1 MWFNL
6 LLLQLKYVCIKLND
20 ANYSYSLHSSK
31 LDSHMLQLLAHSLEK
46 HPYLHTMNLLHCR
59 CGDTGLRSFLDA
71 ISNDSFPALKT
82 LILTNNF
89 LSSEGAL
96 LLAQAIQRR
105 KLEKLDIRL
114 NPITSEGAAAIFHIL
129 NDIPI
134 RE

>member
-1 MWFNL
+1 MQIN
-6 LLLQLKYVCIKLND
+6 
-20 ANYSYSLHSSK
+20 SLHSSK

-46 HPYLHTMNLLHCR
+46 HLHLHTMNLLHCR
-59 CGDTGLRSFLDA
+59 CGDTGLSAFLDA

-96 LLAQAIQRR
+96 QLAQTIRRR
-105 KLEKLDIRL
+105 KIEKLDIRL
-114 NPITSEGAAAIFHIL
+114 NPITSEGAAAIFGIL

-134 RE
+134 KE

>member
-1 MWFNL
+1 
-6 LLLQLKYVCIKLND
+6 
-20 ANYSYSLHSSK
+20 
-31 LDSHMLQLLAHSLEK
+31 MLQLLAHSLEK
-46 HPYLHTMNLLHCR
+46 NAYLHTLNLLHCR
-59 CGDTGLRSFLDA
+59 CGDTGLKAFLDA

-89 LSSEGAL
+89 LSSDGAL
-96 LLAQAIQRR
+96 LLAKSLR
-105 KLEKLDIRL
+105 KRNIEKLDIRL